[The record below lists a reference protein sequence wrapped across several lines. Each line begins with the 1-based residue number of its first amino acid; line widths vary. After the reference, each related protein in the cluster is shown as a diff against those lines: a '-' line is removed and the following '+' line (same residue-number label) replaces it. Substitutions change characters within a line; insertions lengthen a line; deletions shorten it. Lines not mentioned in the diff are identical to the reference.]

1 MLRPGR
7 AGETHARTVS
17 PKHAPDT
24 PRCPRQAGLQHLSRQ
39 LIMAAVRRRMPAEWE
54 PHEQTWMGWPERAD
68 TWPQIDSA
76 RSAFAR
82 VAEGIS
88 RFEPVTVCAT
98 SSGYTSAYEALSP
111 LYPRVRVVEM
121 SIDDAW
127 FRDTGPI
134 FVEEWEQH
142 SEEPACATNRD
153 HHGSVIE
160 GWRRPRAPPPVADT
174 TTAATTTTTTSP
186 HSAAAAAAATI
197 ITTIGGAGTPHEGRK
212 RVIGLCF
219 TFDAWGGYCYDDWTN
234 DALVGRKVCGIER
247 VTAVPRAMVLEGG
260 AVCRALA
267 CTRLW

>member
-1 MLRPGR
+1 MRPGR
-7 AGETHARTVS
+7 ARPTLASVS
-17 PKHAPDT
+17 RKHAPDT
-24 PRCPRQAGLQHLSRQ
+24 PRWPRQAELQHLSRQ

-68 TWPQIDSA
+68 TWPQIGSA

-142 SEEPACATNRD
+142 SGEPASTTNTD
-153 HHGSVIE
+153 HHGTQADTALRSK
-160 GWRRPRAPPPVADT
+160 WRRPIWNQSTQILCSVLFCVDQ
-174 TTAATTTTTTSP
+174 
-186 HSAAAAAAATI
+186 HS
-197 ITTIGGAGTPHEGRK
+197 
-212 RVIGLCF
+212 
-219 TFDAWGGYCYDDWTN
+219 FD
-234 DALVGRKVCGIER
+234 ES
-247 VTAVPRAMVLEGG
+247 
-260 AVCRALA
+260 
-267 CTRLW
+267 